1 MKTMQTFT
9 ALLKKNTGLWFLW
22 NIRLWNGARFHLWD
36 LSISVPGARTGSNG
50 NGNENFINQHVSI
63 STQIH
68 KLWKPSPSLQKC
80 QFLLVGYIYIYI
92 MIYIYIYKDVVSPYC
107 FHPFSKN
114 TGLWFLWKIRL
125 WILARF
131 HLWDL
136 SSSVPGAKTGSNSN
150 ENEKF
155 LNHHLSIST
164 QIQKLWKQSHS

>member
-1 MKTMQTFT
+1 MEHPS
-9 ALLKKNTGLWFLW
+9 LKRGPLP
-22 NIRLWNGARFHLWD
+22 
-36 LSISVPGARTGSNG
+36 SVGP
-50 NGNENFINQHVSI
+50 F
-63 STQIH
+63 H
-68 KLWKPSPSLQKC
+68 KLSRRKGGVKRQWKWEVYKSACIDKHPNSQVMETIPFFTELPVSSC
-80 QFLLVGYIYIYI
+80 WVYIYIYLHND
-92 MIYIYIYKDVVSPYC
+92 IYIYKDVVSPYC